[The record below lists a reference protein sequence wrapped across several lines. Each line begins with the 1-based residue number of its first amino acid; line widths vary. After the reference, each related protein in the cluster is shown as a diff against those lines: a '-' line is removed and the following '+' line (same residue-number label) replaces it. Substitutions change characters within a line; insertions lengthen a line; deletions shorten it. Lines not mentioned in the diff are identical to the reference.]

1 MARCQHAGGGL
12 GSLEDILAQSELG
25 LVPETTP
32 LPSSALL
39 VPGAMLGIGHVALS
53 CGHVSTQSD
62 CHITRQG
69 PQVWSVLIGE
79 PGCRQISSLMP

>member
-32 LPSSALL
+32 LPSSVLL
-39 VPGAMLGIGHVALS
+39 VPGGMLALS
-53 CGHVSTQSD
+53 CGHASTQSD